1 MCQRFPALSPLALD
15 ECRAVDVFRMVH
27 DLNDYIDREEKDKQ
41 ETKTSVA
48 PSGKRK
54 YSVKVMD

>member
-1 MCQRFPALSPLALD
+1 
-15 ECRAVDVFRMVH
+15 MVH
-27 DLNDYIDREEKDKQ
+27 DLNDYLDREENDKQ

-54 YSVKVMD
+54 YSVKVMDS